1 MKLIVKIQTK
11 IEVNWDVDDF
21 EDEAEM
27 IRELFNLVKDNPI
40 RFMDKT
46 NPEPQFFVA
55 VSKG

>member
-1 MKLIVKIQTK
+1 MKLIVNIQTK

-21 EDEAEM
+21 EDEASM

-46 NPEPQFFVA
+46 YPEPQFFVA